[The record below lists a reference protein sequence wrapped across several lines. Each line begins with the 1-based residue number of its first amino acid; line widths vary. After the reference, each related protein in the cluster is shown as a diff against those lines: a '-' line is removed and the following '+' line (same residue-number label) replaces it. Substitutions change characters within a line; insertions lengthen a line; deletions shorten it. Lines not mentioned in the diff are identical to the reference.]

1 MNLNIRDRVAQQYIS
16 GDGIEVGALHGPL
29 PVPPTAK
36 VRYLDRL
43 PVSELRIHYPEL
55 AQHQLVDVDIIDDG
69 ETLCSIADCSLDF
82 VIANHTIEHCQN
94 PIGTI
99 EQNLRVLKS
108 GGVLYMAVP
117 DKRYTFDCDRP
128 LTPLDH
134 LIGDY
139 TDGPEWSKKG
149 HYEEWVKLVQKAP
162 KNEVEERV
170 QYLLGIDYS
179 IHFHVWEQKSFI
191 ELLLYCQQKLNL
203 PFDLELIQKNEG
215 EFICILRKI
224 EASLPNPETLPIN
237 VSQPSEIIEA
247 FSKQEPIHESSQLSL
262 IERVK
267 KQIDNSQLWLQTVCN
282 SMEESRVQNSL
293 EVLSETTANQNFFDY
308 YIDSPKPT
316 DQINTPDILISF
328 WIATLKDN
336 LLGQPAFCNDSGT
349 FIKLLNTTARP
360 DVVAAYPIHNVVGVN
375 DYISLPDDA
384 ANTTWYIQFLVNAK
398 ICRIPVQLD
407 FTNYANLRSLESG
420 KVNQTTG
427 IRIGMISDCPAGS
440 YWYRVLHQAELLR
453 NMGFT
458 VDTFPPD
465 VFPYEDILKNQY
477 NIVIAHRQAHTNE
490 FEEFVLAAHQD
501 GTKVL
506 YSTDDLVFDPFKL
519 EHNDA
524 YRSMSIEEKIMYKD
538 EVKRCKQALSIC
550 DGAIVTTEKLSS
562 ELINYL
568 PNKPILISRN
578 LMSDEMEK
586 LATQARLMEKT
597 EDGLIFIAYFSGT
610 KTHQKDFAECANA
623 LLKIMSE
630 FPEVRLMIVGLLDI
644 PDSLEQFKD
653 RIDIEPYREWQ
664 ELPKLYRRIDINLAP
679 LEQSNEFTE
688 CKSELKYF
696 EAGIMSIPTV
706 ASNVTPFQ
714 VAIQHGQNGYLC
726 RTTEDWANALR
737 ELILNR
743 ELRET
748 MGQKAW
754 TDVHKKYLARAIPPD
769 VFQSWHDFIKQFNL
783 SMV

>member
-1 MNLNIRDRVAQQYIS
+1 MSLNIRDSIAQQYIS

-29 PVPPTAK
+29 PVPHTAR

-43 PVSELRIHYPEL
+43 PVSELRRHYPEL

-69 ETLCSIADCSLDF
+69 ETLYSIADGSLDF

-99 EQNLRVLKS
+99 KQNLRVLKS
-108 GGVLYMAVP
+108 GGIIYMAVP
-117 DKRYTFDCDRP
+117 DKRYTFDRDRP

-134 LIGDY
+134 LIRDY
-139 TDGPEWSKKG
+139 TDGPEWSKKD
-149 HYEEWVKLVQKAP
+149 HYEEWVNLVQKAP
-162 KNEVEERV
+162 EKEVEERV
-170 QYLLGIDYS
+170 QHLLGIDYS
-179 IHFHVWEQKSFI
+179 IHFHVWEQSSFI

-203 PFDLELIQKNEG
+203 PFDIELIQKNEE
-215 EFICILRKI
+215 EFICILRKL
-224 EASLPNPETLPIN
+224 ELPVPQQEILPIKA
-237 VSQPSEIIEA
+237 SQPSETIKT
-247 FSKQEPIHESSQLSL
+247 FPKLEPCPESSELSL

-267 KQIDNSQLWLQTVCN
+267 KQLDNSQLWLQSVCTTIEKSRQPN
-282 SMEESRVQNSL
+282 FEEISQ
-293 EVLSETTANQNFFDY
+293 NQNLFDY
-308 YIDSPKPT
+308 CLDSPKPS
-316 DQINTPDILISF
+316 DPINTRDILLSC
-328 WIATLKDN
+328 WIATLKEN

-349 FIKLLNTTARP
+349 FIKLLNTTPRP
-360 DVVAAYPIHNVVGVN
+360 DVVVAYPIHHVVGVH

-398 ICRIPVQLD
+398 ICRIPVELD
-407 FTNYANLRSLESG
+407 LTNYTNLISLESAQI
-420 KVNQTTG
+420 NQTTG

-453 NMGFT
+453 NMGFS

-490 FEEFVLAAHQD
+490 FEQFVLAARQG

-538 EVKRCKQALSIC
+538 EVKRCQQALSIC
-550 DGAIVTTEKLSS
+550 DGAIVTTEKLGS

-568 PNKPILISRN
+568 PNKPILVSRN
-578 LMSDEMEK
+578 LMSSEMEK
-586 LATQARLMEKT
+586 LAMQARLMEKI
-597 EDGLIFIAYFSGT
+597 EDGLIRIAYFSGT
-610 KTHQKDFAECANA
+610 KTHQKDFAECGNA

-630 FPEVRLMIVGLLDI
+630 FPQVRLMIVGLLDI
-644 PDSLEQFKD
+644 PDSFEQFKH

-664 ELPKLYRRIDINLAP
+664 ELPKLYRIIDINLAP
-679 LEQSNEFTE
+679 LEQNNEFTE

-706 ASNVTPFQ
+706 ASDVIPFQ

-737 ELILNR
+737 ELILNP

-754 TDVHKKYLARAIPPD
+754 TDVHQKYLARAIPPD
-769 VFQSWHDFIKQFNL
+769 VFHSWYNL
-783 SMV
+783 FQQLNLYRD